1 MANVRRLSIT
11 GRTNYN
17 SGVENKAKVFASFEA
32 ADEAEARSDTAMSAA
47 ERLKILIELRDGR
60 DPDAAE
66 QRLAR
71 VYRVVELER
80 S

>member
-1 MANVRRLSIT
+1 M
-11 GRTNYN
+11 
-17 SGVENKAKVFASFEA
+17 EKKAKVFASFEA
-32 ADEAEARSDTAMSAA
+32 ADEADARNDAAMSAE

-66 QRLAR
+66 QRLTR
-71 VYRVVELER
+71 VYRVVEVER

>member
-1 MANVRRLSIT
+1 
-11 GRTNYN
+11 
-17 SGVENKAKVFASFEA
+17 VEKTARVFANFA
-32 ADEAEARSDTAMSAA
+32 DADEADARDDAAMSSE

-60 DPDAAE
+60 HPDAAE

-71 VYRVVELER
+71 VSRVVELER